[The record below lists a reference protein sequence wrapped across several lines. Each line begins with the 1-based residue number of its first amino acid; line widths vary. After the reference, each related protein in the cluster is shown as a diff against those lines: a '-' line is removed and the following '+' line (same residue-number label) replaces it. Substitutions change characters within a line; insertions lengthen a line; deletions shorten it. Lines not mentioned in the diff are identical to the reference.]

1 MKSGK
6 NKSDQYFLCDIE
18 RIRPNRY
25 QPRQVFSENEI
36 KSLCNS
42 VKAQGIMQ
50 PLLIRKFGD
59 GYELVAGERRLRA
72 AKTAGLNQVPVIL
85 KNISDTDLLMMS
97 IVENVQRKDL
107 NPLEES
113 EAYHRLITDFNLTQD
128 QVAARVGKSR
138 SSVANT
144 LRLRQLPPRIKDSVI
159 NGTLSMGH
167 AKALLSADTPQ
178 QQNEAWQMLL
188 SKGASVRETEQIVR
202 RLKTKKKK
210 LKTPKP
216 EEMYLSDLSDDL
228 SRRFGTKVRIK
239 QRGQKGKVEIEFY
252 NNDDL
257 DRLINL
263 LSE

>member
-1 MKSGK
+1 MKFDE
-6 NKSDQYFLCDIE
+6 NKSNKYFLCDIG

-25 QPRQVFSENEI
+25 QPRLVFSKNEI
-36 KSLCNS
+36 EALCNS

-50 PLLIRKFGD
+50 PLLVRKFEN

-72 AKTAGLNQVPVIL
+72 AKMAGLNQVPVVL
-85 KNISDTDLLMMS
+85 RNVSDTDLLIMS

-128 QVAARVGKSR
+128 QIAAHVGKSR

-144 LRLRQLPPRIKDSVI
+144 LRLRQLPSQIKDSVI

-167 AKALLSADTPQ
+167 AKVLLSAETPQ
-178 QQNEAWQMLL
+178 QQEEAWQIIV
-188 SKGASVRETEQIVR
+188 SKGASVRETEQIIR
-202 RLKTKKKK
+202 RLKKRKKTLKK
-210 LKTPKP
+210 PGP
-216 EEMYLSDLSDDL
+216 EEMYLSDLADDL

-239 QRGQKGKVEIEFY
+239 QRGQKGTVEIEFY
-252 NNDDL
+252 SNDDL